1 MAIPIAVIG
10 DMVGSGTL
18 IAKPSVTVK
27 IGGQPVCLAPATV
40 SPHGSDAH
48 ASATVAAGK
57 ITKLKIDKQPV
68 IGDGDVATCGHVV
81 IAKNKKVT
89 AS

>member
-10 DMVGSGTL
+10 DQVGPGKLT
-18 IAKPSVTVK
+18 AKPSATVK
-27 IGGQPVCLAPATV
+27 IGGQPVCLAPAVV
-40 SPHGSDAH
+40 SSHGSDAH
-48 ASATVAAGK
+48 ASATIPKGK

-68 IGDGDVATCGHVV
+68 IGDGDVATCGDVV